1 MKKSLQFETKLWLYP
16 GESGNWHFVS
26 VPKSESA
33 KWREEYKGKHRGWN
47 SIKVE
52 VSIGKT
58 VWQTSI
64 FFDTRSGQYILPIKA
79 KVRKVEGLFTED
91 VVKVKLKII

>member
-1 MKKSLQFETKLWLYP
+1 MKKSLQFEAKLWLYP

-26 VPKSESA
+26 VPKPEST
-33 KWREEYKGKHRGWN
+33 KWREVYKGKHRGWN

-52 VSIGKT
+52 VGIGKT

-79 KVRKVEGLFTED
+79 QVRKSEDLFAQDT
-91 VVKVKLKII
+91 VKVKLKII